1 VRPGGRILAVDY
13 GSKRIGLALS
23 DPLRIFAKPLKVIPN
38 QGFTFIVKEL
48 ETAISEYGVGL
59 LICGIPY
66 AIEGGDTP
74 KTLETKEF
82 MAQLAAT
89 LKVAVK
95 PWDERYS
102 TDEAEQELIKL
113 GYGWKERRGFQDA
126 MAAAMILKSYL
137 ESQ

>member
-1 VRPGGRILAVDY
+1 MTPQRRVLAVDY
-13 GSKRIGLALS
+13 GSKRIGLAMS

-38 QGFTFIVKEL
+38 QGFDAILTEL
-48 ETAISEYGVGL
+48 GNLIAENDIEL

-74 KTLETKEF
+74 KTTETKAFMARLAEALETPV
-82 MAQLAAT
+82 L
-89 LKVAVK
+89 

-102 TDEAEQELIKL
+102 TDEAEKELIRL
-113 GYGWKERRGFQDA
+113 GYDWKQRRPIQDA

-137 ESQ
+137 DSL

>member
-1 VRPGGRILAVDY
+1 MDY

-38 QGFTFIVKEL
+38 LGFDSTVKEL
-48 ETAISEYGVGL
+48 QGVIAEFGVEL

-66 AIEGGDTP
+66 AIAGGDTP
-74 KTLETKEF
+74 KTTETKNF
-82 MAQLAAT
+82 MAKLTAA
-89 LKVAVK
+89 LDLPVQ

-102 TDEAEQELIKL
+102 TDEAERELIKL
-113 GYGWKERRGFQDA
+113 GYGWKERRGIQDA

-137 ESQ
+137 EGQ